1 MCHLCAAC
9 HRQGQNEQ
17 HSFCHGGLGYEIG
30 DKPSLSFPKMLPKI
44 YASLTQCMSPP
55 VADLTLTDALN
66 PASFSESW
74 S

>member
-30 DKPSLSFPKMLPKI
+30 DKPSLSFPKILPKI
-44 YASLTQCMSPP
+44 YASPS

-66 PASFSESW
+66 PVVFSESW